1 MCTLTVLPIF
11 YTKLNI
17 SVYFQRLFVHWA
29 YPSACIKSLL
39 YYTGFRQVNKMSL
52 LQASLLRRNTKRE
65 HKSVGL
71 VLSFPAFCFL
81 LCGLS
86 QFVCFNAT
94 NLMWEYKH
102 VLREDIPSP
111 WLALGIDFFF
121 LYGEEQSNFSAKSY

>member
-1 MCTLTVLPIF
+1 
-11 YTKLNI
+11 
-17 SVYFQRLFVHWA
+17 
-29 YPSACIKSLL
+29 
-39 YYTGFRQVNKMSL
+39 MSL

-121 LYGEEQSNFSAKSY
+121 FFMEKSNQISQLKVTRKKCICFLKFAGVSFCNPAAVLSFAFDFSVTKQENVDKMIHFVFPK